1 MQPDLPTSSVSRPGM
16 STGERAAAL
25 LLGDLRQAWP
35 VLLPRAVLAVAWTW
49 WRFRRR
55 RPSPSRTARCA
66 LASRRAAVGGRRVAD
81 SF

>member
-35 VLLPRAVLAVAWTW
+35 VLLLRAVLAVA
-49 WRFRRR
+49 RGLVAFPQASASSVPNGEV
-55 RPSPSRTARCA
+55 RPCYWPGCCRWSPGC
-66 LASRRAAVGGRRVAD
+66 
-81 SF
+81 